1 MFAANK
7 LSKSVKIALVFGVAS
22 PLFMAQGV
30 MAQEKP
36 AAEQEVEK
44 IQVTGS
50 RIRSA
55 NAMSTSP
62 IATIGEI
69 EIKQQQQPEV
79 ERIIRNLPAALPG
92 DGSNV
97 NNGSG
102 GAASINLRGLGR
114 NRNLVLMNGKRMVP
128 FNTSGHVDTS
138 SIPTALIERID
149 LVTGGASAVY
159 GSDAISGAMNV
170 VLKNNFEG
178 VEFETGHSR
187 SAEADAF
194 SQNAS
199 LTLGGNFD
207 EDKGNA
213 VLSIG
218 WLDRDSLL
226 LGQRPLGNLGIET
239 ASGANY
245 NNFLNGVAPEAP
257 ADPLCGGP
265 DSVAAGGS
273 TTTVP
278 TRIGLFGV
286 PSVGGQFRD
295 GGNIGSNCSVFN
307 FNPYNYYQTPAKRYS
322 ATAMAR
328 YNLNDEHTVYTN
340 VNYVTTSV
348 DTQIAPSGIF
358 GTYFWI
364 PMANPYFN
372 DQARSTLLNGANA
385 AISSMNATN
394 WRDSNNNGVVDQADS
409 LRLQIRRR
417 TGELGPRS
425 TGFDSDQFQF
435 VTGVEGFLNDTWAYE
450 VSAQHGQTKRLD
462 VSAGYTN
469 IANIANQL
477 DAVSKT
483 ACRNGDT
490 SCVPINLFGGY
501 GTITPEMAAYARATA
516 FIATEYQQRVVSGS
530 INGPFDSVVSPFA
543 ESPLSMSFGYEWRE
557 EQAFSNPDE
566 CWKLAPASCLG
577 GAGGNQL
584 PVGGNFKVNELFTE
598 GKLALVEDGFLTD
611 VLELEFGYRHG
622 NYNTVG
628 DNGSWKLGLAW
639 RINDEFLLRV
649 MNNAATRAP
658 NVGEL
663 YAPLTSG
670 LDNASMDPCSIKNA
684 ANINDTL
691 RARCIAT
698 GMTAAQVGKVEDIVS
713 GQINVFS
720 GSNPAKAPDAEDAK
734 TTTLGFVW
742 TPEFEA
748 IKRVNLSVDYY
759 DIYVDGYIGTNTPQE
774 VLDGCY
780 ILGNTTQCSL
790 IKRDGGTLTSDISGV
805 QQYITN
811 LAYLKTS
818 GVEVQ
823 YSFGFDLETMGAID
837 FSGQLNRYIEVETL
851 SSTTST
857 VIDCNGYFGTSCP
870 PQHETR
876 ANQRVTWSYE
886 DYSLG
891 FMWRYL
897 SDIDVEPGMS
907 AGTYEAFRHIGS
919 YSYVDM
925 YSSYQVNE
933 AVKLNFGVDNLL
945 DRNAPVVG
953 NEASSTSWNSGNTF
967 PSHYDMIG
975 RTYRMTVNVKF

>member
-7 LSKSVKIALVFGVAS
+7 LSKSVKIALVLGVAS
-22 PLFMAQGV
+22 PLFFSQGV
-30 MAQEKP
+30 VAQEEP
-36 AAEQEVEK
+36 AADQTVEK

-79 ERIIRNLPAALPG
+79 ERIIRNLPSALPG

-114 NRNLVLMNGKRMVP
+114 NRNLILMNGKRMVP
-128 FNTSGHVDTS
+128 FNTQGHVDTS
-138 SIPTALIERID
+138 SIPTALIDRID

-170 VLKNNFEG
+170 VLKNDFEG

-207 EDKGNA
+207 DDKGNA
-213 VLSIG
+213 VLSLG

-226 LGQRPLGNLGIET
+226 LGQRPLGNLGIVT
-239 ASGANY
+239 ANGGNY
-245 NNFLNGVAPEAP
+245 QNFLDGIAPTPP
-257 ADPLCGGP
+257 ADPACGGP
-265 DSVAAGGS
+265 GAVAAGGS
-273 TTTVP
+273 GTTLP

-286 PSVGGQFRD
+286 PSVAGQFRD
-295 GGNIGSNCSVFN
+295 GGNIGANCSVFN
-307 FNPYNYYQTPAKRYS
+307 FNPFNYYQTPAKRYS
-322 ATAMAR
+322 ATALAR
-328 YNLNDEHTVYTN
+328 YNLNDEHTVFTN

-348 DTQIAPSGIF
+348 DTQVAPSGIF
-358 GTYFWI
+358 GTAFWI
-364 PMANPYFN
+364 PMANPFLN
-372 DQARSTLLNGANA
+372 TQARNFILNGANA
-385 AISSMNATN
+385 ALGSMNATN
-394 WRDSNNNGVVDQADS
+394 WRDTNNNGVVDQADS
-409 LRLQIRRR
+409 LRMNIFRR
-417 TGELGPRS
+417 TVELGPRS
-425 TGFDSDQFQF
+425 TGYDSDQFQF
-435 VTGVEGFLNDTWAYE
+435 VTGVEGFLTDTWAYE

-469 IANIANQL
+469 VANIANQL
-477 DAVSKT
+477 DAVSET
-483 ACRNGDT
+483 ACRNGDS
-490 SCVPINLFGGY
+490 SCVPINLFGGF
-501 GTITPEMAAYARATA
+501 GSITEEMAAYARATA
-516 FIATEYQQRVVSGS
+516 FVATEYQQRVVSGS
-530 INGPFDSVVSPFA
+530 INGPFDAIVSPWA
-543 ESPLSMSFGYEWRE
+543 DSPLSMSFGYEWRE
-557 EQAFSNPDE
+557 EEAFSNPDE

-584 PVGGNFKVNELFTE
+584 PVGGMFKVNELFTE
-598 GKLALVEDGFLTD
+598 GKVALIEDGFLSD
-611 VLELEFGYRHG
+611 VVELEFGYRHG

-628 DNGSWKLGLAW
+628 DNGSWKLGVAW
-639 RINDEFLLRV
+639 RVNDELLFRV

-663 YAPLTSG
+663 FAPLTSG
-670 LDNASMDPCSIKNA
+670 LDNATMDPCSKANV
-684 ANINDTL
+684 ANIDATL

-698 GMTAAQVGKVEDIVS
+698 GMTNAQVGAVDDIIS

-720 GSNPAKAPDAEDAK
+720 GSDPLSPPDAEDAK
-734 TTTLGFVW
+734 TTTIGFVW
-742 TPEFEA
+742 TPEFDGVE
-748 IKRVNLSVDYY
+748 RVNLSVDYY
-759 DIYVDGYIGTNTPQE
+759 DIYVDGYIDTNTPQE

-780 ILGNTTQCSL
+780 ILGNQTQCDL
-790 IKRDGGTLTSDISGV
+790 ITRDGGTLISDISGI

-811 LAYLKTS
+811 LDYLKTT
-818 GVEVQ
+818 GYEVQ
-823 YSFGFDLETMGAID
+823 YSFGFNLASMGTVD
-837 FSGQLNRYIEVETL
+837 FSGQLNHYIDVETL
-851 SSTTST
+851 SAPTSE
-857 VIDCNGYFGTSCP
+857 VIDCNGYFGTSCD

-876 ANQRVTWSYE
+876 ANQRVTWNYE

-891 FMWRYL
+891 FMWRWM
-897 SDIDVEPGMS
+897 SDIDVEPGMAS
-907 AGTYEAFRHIGS
+907 GTFAAFRHIGS

-925 YSSYQVNE
+925 YGSYQISE
-933 AVKLNFGVDNLL
+933 AMKVNFGVDNLL
-945 DRNAPVVG
+945 DREAPVVG
-953 NEASSTSWNSGNTF
+953 NEAASTTFNSGNTF
-967 PSHYDMIG
+967 PSHYDMVG
-975 RTYRMTVNVKF
+975 RTYRMTLNVKF